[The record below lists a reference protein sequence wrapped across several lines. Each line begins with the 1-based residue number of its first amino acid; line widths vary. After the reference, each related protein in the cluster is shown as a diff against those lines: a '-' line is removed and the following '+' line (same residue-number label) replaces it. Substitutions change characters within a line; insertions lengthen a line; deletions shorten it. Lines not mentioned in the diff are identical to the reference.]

1 MPLLGSHAISTAVRD
16 VHRVRGEP
24 ALPDKRALPGP
35 QIKEAK
41 RSIDLFASTALLL
54 SRLVTTFSSFLP
66 PPPAFSWRQLSFLLP
81 LHYLLKEGND
91 GERIGC
97 RPSGT
102 FYRCQTNPPFSKAY
116 FPSSTAP
123 VLYLQ

>member
-54 SRLVTTFSSFLP
+54 SRLVTTFSSFFAAAAGFFLATTFFFAATSLP
-66 PPPAFSWRQLSFLLP
+66 PWGR
-81 LHYLLKEGND
+81 K
-91 GERIGC
+91 
-97 RPSGT
+97 
-102 FYRCQTNPPFSKAY
+102 
-116 FPSSTAP
+116 
-123 VLYLQ
+123 